1 MAKLTR
7 SNVAHDLNISPHKL
21 TIEYYVDNI
30 TFVFSSE
37 YNRNRFC
44 AKLAENRNQI
54 NDSLSNRFGFEF
66 QNDVLCDVKLYS
78 QVEKRGFLIL
88 VDGEKIQCLTE
99 VKLHGARI
107 HKHR

>member
-21 TIEYYVDNI
+21 TIEYYVDSI

-44 AKLAENRNQI
+44 AKLVENRNYH
-54 NDSLSNRFGFEF
+54 NDSLSKRYGFEI

-88 VDGEKIQCLTE
+88 VDGEKIECLTK
-99 VKLHGARI
+99 VNLHGAKI
-107 HKHR
+107 LKNK